1 MYNAIDV
8 ANYIIEKSVENQN
21 PVSNLKLQKLLY
33 YSQAAK
39 LVEGNGESL
48 FGENIS
54 AWRYGPVVES
64 TYHRFKTNVNSPIFE
79 KSTNDSLFNVEE
91 IKEYNLKKIISEEDQ
106 KIINRVV
113 NSYKKYKPLDMVRKT
128 HNEEPWINAYIEQKK
143 KFIDVSAIKEYYS
156 KHKELIYGLMR

>member
-79 KSTNDSLFNVEE
+79 KSTNDSL
-91 IKEYNLKKIISEEDQ
+91 SEEDQ